1 MMRVMIMLEKYLLKM
16 LLSKVFRVFRGV
28 KVYKELKVHKLHREQ
43 LVNKV

>member
-1 MMRVMIMLEKYLLKM
+1 MLEKYLLKM

-28 KVYKELKVHKLHREQ
+28 KVYKDFKAHRLHREQ

>member
-1 MMRVMIMLEKYLLKM
+1 MLIKTMLERLVLKM